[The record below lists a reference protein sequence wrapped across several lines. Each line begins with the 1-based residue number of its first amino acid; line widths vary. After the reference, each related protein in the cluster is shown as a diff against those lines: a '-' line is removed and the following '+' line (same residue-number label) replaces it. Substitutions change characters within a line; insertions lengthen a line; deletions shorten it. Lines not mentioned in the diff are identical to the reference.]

1 MKAEL
6 RDKKLEID
14 DMETDGN
21 TLRNSIDQRNIELD
35 KFRAELNGLFAD
47 TDELEGERIALV
59 KQLEEIRRYNEKLK
73 Q

>member
-21 TLRNSIDQRNIELD
+21 TLRNNIDQRNIELD

-47 TDELEGERIALV
+47 TDELEG
-59 KQLEEIRRYNEKLK
+59 
-73 Q
+73 